1 MRTIIPWLVLCLLCF
16 HAPLHAQQLTAAEY
30 FIDVDPGVG
39 EGIPV
44 SITAADQVDATFAA
58 DVSALPAGFHTLS
71 TRFKNAD
78 AVWGQAVSRLFY
90 VYGGTGIIGD
100 PAPLTAGEYFI
111 DLDPGVGQAT
121 VFAVTPGDQAT
132 ATFGVDMSAV
142 SVGFHTLSTRF
153 KNTDGQWGHSVSRL
167 FYIYGGSGGN
177 DPAAPLTAGE
187 YFVDTDPGAGQAV
200 AFAVTAGDQTTA
212 TFGVDVA
219 AAGVGFHTLSMRFK
233 NADGQW
239 GQATSRLFYIY
250 GGNVGAAANIV
261 AAEYFVDTDPGA
273 GNGTAILTGP
283 PQDTV
288 NFNAL
293 IDVSALPIGEYVLF
307 IRVKDADGV
316 WSMAEARP
324 FTICTFDGPVAA
336 FDFVKDNMV
345 VSFDNQS
352 ENQVSCSWDFGDGD
366 TSNLNE
372 PFHTYS
378 EAGIYNVCLVA
389 YNPCLVTG
397 DTVCTTITV
406 NGVNGVTPDIGG
418 NQGGVTVDVTGAGFS
433 PATTFKL
440 IRGQET
446 VDPDTTYFINNTRLT
461 ISLDLLDVD
470 TGFWD
475 VQVIAALDTFLLANG
490 FHVVDEPYSD
500 SLVTVS
506 LAGSPFLRPGFEFL
520 YTVTCQNNS
529 YNDVY
534 GVPLWITGLPEGS
547 EVRSINEYM
556 PLDSLEE
563 IAALQIPW
571 DSIPWLFLDSMDM
584 TIRFAVIL
592 PVIPPQ
598 GLFTY
603 QFSVRPPVDIGLG
616 QSYNVSAHVHSPLL
630 SPSDAFD
637 RDADNWNGCASR
649 VVDLATELVIDALE
663 LDAWSQCLL
672 LPETPLDPANLI
684 RKAIRK
690 HTGYSVTNSPGNTSA
705 KGVINANKALYSR
718 IEHARQCADAI
729 VGLAPISKSVKIFR
743 KVMKFWGDVNKGIS
757 IGATLAECTNA
768 WKNRDQST
776 QPAVVA
782 LSWDPNDKYGP
793 GNQSVAHYVTGHDGY
808 PYTIAFEND
817 PAATLSAQFVTVVDS
832 LDPEVFDFSTFT
844 FTFATI
850 GYQGI
855 DVGAP
860 TKSFVRDIDL
870 EATLGVKARVVGSF
884 DETTGVVRWQFFTID
899 PLTGQA
905 TTDPLAGFLP
915 PDTLSPLGQ
924 GYVGFIVNG
933 ASTLQEGDTI
943 RNRATIIFDYNEPI
957 ITPVWQTVVDTA
969 PPSSQVLALPAT
981 VTSDSVLVAWEGN
994 DGFSGLYRY
1003 SVFVERDGE
1012 GYFAWMANSS
1022 DTSAWFHGV
1031 IGSTYQ
1037 FYSIATDSAGN
1048 VEEAPIHFDA
1058 ETEFVIPGSGIS
1070 ELNDQEFGVAL
1081 VPNPNQGRFELRLH
1095 SNQVRRSTI
1104 QITDMLGQP
1113 VHAEEAYI
1121 QPGRTVRAMDFP
1133 SIASGIYLITIHTE
1147 GRILKLRWVK
1157 N

>member
-1 MRTIIPWLVLCLLCF
+1 MRTIIPWLVVGLICC
-16 HAPLHAQQLTAAEY
+16 HTPLHAQQLTAAEY

-90 VYGGTGIIGD
+90 VYGGTVIIGD

-111 DLDPGVGQAT
+111 DLDPGMGQAT
-121 VFAVTPGDQAT
+121 AFAVTPGDQAT

-153 KNTDGQWGHSVSRL
+153 KNTDGQWVHSISRL

-187 YFVDTDPGAGQAV
+187 YFVDTDPGVGQAV
-200 AFAVTAGDQTTA
+200 AFAVTAGDQTSA

-239 GQATSRLFYIY
+239 SQAISRLFYIY

-273 GNGTAILTGP
+273 GNGTAIPTGA

-307 IRVKDADGV
+307 VRVKDADGV

-352 ENQVSCSWDFGDGD
+352 ENQVSCSWDFGDGGSSTATD
-366 TSNLNE
+366 
-372 PFHTYS
+372 PFHTYTQ
-378 EAGIYNVCLVA
+378 AGVYDVCLVS
-389 YNPCLVTG
+389 YNPCLASG
-397 DTVCTTITV
+397 DTICQLVSAVGLTS
-406 NGVNGVTPDIGG
+406 VTPNNLANTG
-418 NQGGVTVDVTGAGFS
+418 NFILDLTGAGFLDLSDLRLVKNGEADLVPDSIVIESDVLVRASFTFSEAPIGFWSVQGVLALSDTVLLQQAVELS
-433 PATTFKL
+433 PPVEPDLWVSIAGDGVLRVGFSQVYTITIGNDGNLDAYWPTVFLENLPIGTEFVFLDSLYGGESVPAYDTLGIDWAEVRNLNLVDSTTMTSFFPFQVHRVPANSVVN
-440 IRGQET
+440 IG
-446 VDPDTTYFINNTRLT
+446 VIFHIPDTTELHTYYDITASVAGPVYTSSESQGFRSVSFDCVMDIASLATEWAADLPGLGGCVGGLTQLGIAAYQAFNDSPAITNNLPGRGLISLSGALSGSVKTFVNCAFAAGAITTPLSLALVLIKYEKILDRIGLIGAGINVVDALDHCQPQGPAESVSESAQNVIIGNAWDPNEKYGPGGGSHGQFMNAGQAWPYT
-461 ISLDLLDVD
+461 IGFENAPAANLPAQTVTVIDSLDLLRFD
-470 TGFWD
+470 
-475 VQVIAALDTFLLANG
+475 ISTFA
-490 FHVVDEPYSD
+490 
-500 SLVTVS
+500 
-506 LAGSPFLRPGFEFL
+506 
-520 YTVTCQNNS
+520 
-529 YNDVY
+529 
-534 GVPLWITGLPEGS
+534 
-547 EVRSINEYM
+547 
-556 PLDSLEE
+556 
-563 IAALQIPW
+563 
-571 DSIPWLFLDSMDM
+571 
-584 TIRFAVIL
+584 
-592 PVIPPQ
+592 
-598 GLFTY
+598 FT
-603 QFSVRPPVDIGLG
+603 
-616 QSYNVSAHVHSPLL
+616 
-630 SPSDAFD
+630 
-637 RDADNWNGCASR
+637 
-649 VVDLATELVIDALE
+649 
-663 LDAWSQCLL
+663 
-672 LPETPLDPANLI
+672 
-684 RKAIRK
+684 
-690 HTGYSVTNSPGNTSA
+690 SVTIGTQSKGLSGN
-705 KGVINANKALYSR
+705 
-718 IEHARQCADAI
+718 
-729 VGLAPISKSVKIFR
+729 P
-743 KVMKFWGDVNKGIS
+743 
-757 IGATLAECTNA
+757 
-768 WKNRDQST
+768 
-776 QPAVVA
+776 
-782 LSWDPNDKYGP
+782 
-793 GNQSVAHYVTGHDGY
+793 
-808 PYTIAFEND
+808 
-817 PAATLSAQFVTVVDS
+817 
-832 LDPEVFDFSTFT
+832 
-844 FTFATI
+844 
-850 GYQGI
+850 
-855 DVGAP
+855 
-860 TKSFVRDIDL
+860 KSFIRDFDL
-870 EATLGVKARVVGSF
+870 QASMGVNARVTASC
-884 DETTGVVRWQFFTID
+884 DTSTGVVRWVFNSID
-899 PLTGQA
+899 PGTGQNTLNA
-905 TTDPLAGFLP
+905 LDGFLP
-915 PDTLSPLGQ
+915 PDTLSPNGQ
-924 GYVGFIVNG
+924 GYVSFIVDLLPG
-933 ASTLQEGDTI
+933 VADADSI
-943 RNRATIIFDYNEPI
+943 RNTAHIIFDFNQPI
-957 ITPVWQTVVDTA
+957 VTNTWENVLDVVA
-969 PPSSQVLALPAT
+969 PHSQVDVLPAMT
-981 VTSDSVLVAWEGN
+981 PGDSALITW
-994 DGFSGLYRY
+994 SGQDSLSGVRY
-1003 SVFVERDGE
+1003 YSIYADKDGE
-1012 GYFAWMANSS
+1012 GYLTWRLNTN

-1121 QPGRTVRAMDFP
+1121 QPGRTVRAMEFP

>member
-1 MRTIIPWLVLCLLCF
+1 MRTIIPWLVVGLICC
-16 HAPLHAQQLTAAEY
+16 HTPLHAQQLTAAEY

-90 VYGGTGIIGD
+90 VYGGTVIIGD

-111 DLDPGVGQAT
+111 DLDPGMGQAT
-121 VFAVTPGDQAT
+121 AFAVTPGDQAT

-153 KNTDGQWGHSVSRL
+153 KNTDGQWGHSISRL

-187 YFVDTDPGAGQAV
+187 YFVDTDPGVGQAV
-200 AFAVTAGDQTTA
+200 AFAVTAGDQTSA

-239 GQATSRLFYIY
+239 SQAISRLFYIY

-273 GNGTAILTGP
+273 GNGTAIPTGA

-307 IRVKDADGV
+307 VRVKDADGV

-352 ENQVSCSWDFGDGD
+352 ENQVSCSWAFGDGD

-397 DTVCTTITV
+397 DTVCSTIIV

-475 VQVIAALDTFLLANG
+475 VQVVDDADTFLLADG
-490 FHVVDEPYSD
+490 FQVVGTPFSD
-500 SLVTVS
+500 SLLTVS
-506 LAGSPFLRPGFEFL
+506 LAGSRFLRPGFEFL

-529 YNDVY
+529 YNDAVA
-534 GVPLWITGLPEGS
+534 VPVWLAGLPMDCT
-547 EVRSINEYM
+547 VRVVNEET
-556 PLDSLEE
+556 PLDSLDW
-563 IAALQIPW
+563 IAALGLTW
-571 DSIPWLFLDSMDM
+571 DSIPAFITDSATMEAFVGIIIPILRPQSSF
-584 TIRFAVIL
+584 TIQFAVKPSPDL
-592 PVIPPQ
+592 PL
-598 GLFTY
+598 GDTY
-603 QFSVRPPVDIGLG
+603 ALEAFIQ
-616 QSYNVSAHVHSPLL
+616 APLL
-630 SPSDAFD
+630 SSDDLF
-637 RDADNWNGCASR
+637 RDNSSALNECMNG
-649 VVDLATELVIDALE
+649 VVNLTVDLFVEGLGITELSNCFGVDYFFGDALKK
-663 LDAWSQCLL
+663 
-672 LPETPLDPANLI
+672 LI
-684 RKAIRK
+684 RKTAGIQNPQDTQGPVRK
-690 HTGYSVTNSPGNTSA
+690 IINNSRLTRSWFNRAANCAVALGGSTPIGGVA
-705 KGVINANKALYSR
+705 KASKFLLKAWKRSNQGF
-718 IEHARQCADAI
+718 EAGWT
-729 VGLAPISKSVKIFR
+729 VGA
-743 KVMKFWGDVNKGIS
+743 
-757 IGATLAECTNA
+757 CQQA
-768 WKNRDQST
+768 WKNRGRSE
-776 QPAVVA
+776 QPTTVA
-782 LSWDPNDKYGP
+782 ISWDPNDKYGP
-793 GNQSVAHYVTGHDGY
+793 GNQSTAHYVSGHDGY

-817 PAATLSAQFVTVVDS
+817 PAAQLPTQLVTVVDS
-832 LDPEVFDFSTFT
+832 LDPNVFDFSSFT
-844 FTFATI
+844 FTFASI
-850 GYQGI
+850 GYQRIELGS
-855 DVGAP
+855 P
-860 TKSFVRDIDL
+860 TTSFVRDIDL
-870 EATLGVKARVVGSF
+870 EATMGVKTRVVGSF

-994 DGFSGLYRY
+994 DGLSGVYRY
-1003 SVFVERDGE
+1003 SVFVEPDGE
-1012 GYFAWMANSS
+1012 GYYAWMANSS

-1031 IGSTYQ
+1031 VGSTYR
-1037 FYSIATDSAGN
+1037 FYSMATDSAGN
-1048 VEEAPIHFDA
+1048 VEEAPTHFDA